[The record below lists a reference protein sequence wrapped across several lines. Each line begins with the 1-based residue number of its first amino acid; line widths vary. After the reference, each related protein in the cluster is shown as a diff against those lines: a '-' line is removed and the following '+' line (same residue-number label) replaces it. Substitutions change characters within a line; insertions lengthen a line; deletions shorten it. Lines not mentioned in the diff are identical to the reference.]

1 MGKAKWKGG
10 NMLYPLPA
18 VLVATRNA
26 EGKDNICTV
35 AWTGTVCTNP
45 PMLSISLRPS
55 RLSYEYIMETGV
67 FTVNLTTE
75 DLARA
80 ADYCGVISGRDEDKF
95 ETARLSREEADEINC
110 PMVAESPVNIECKV
124 RETMALGSHTMFL
137 ADVLAVHADE
147 AFMDEKNRFDFS
159 KADPIVYSHGEYR
172 GIGRYLGNFGYSVRK
187 KKGRSAK
194 RGGAVKHSDGR
205 KK

>member
-18 VLVATRNA
+18 VLVASRNA

-75 DLARA
+75 ALAHA
-80 ADYCGVISGRDEDKF
+80 ADYCGVVSGRDEDKF
-95 ETARLSREEADEINC
+95 EAARLSREEAEEISC
-110 PMVAESPVNIECKV
+110 PMVAESPVNIECRV

-147 AFMDEKNRFDFS
+147 AYMDEKNKFDLS

-172 GIGRYLGNFGYSVRK
+172 GIGKYLGNFGFSVRK
-187 KKGRSAK
+187 KKG
-194 RGGAVKHSDGR
+194 KHAGKGR
-205 KK
+205 KERHSQGRKR